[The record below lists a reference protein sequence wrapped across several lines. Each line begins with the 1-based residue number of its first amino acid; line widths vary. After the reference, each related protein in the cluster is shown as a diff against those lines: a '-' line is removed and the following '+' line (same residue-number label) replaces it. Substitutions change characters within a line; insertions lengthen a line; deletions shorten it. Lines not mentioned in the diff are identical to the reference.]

1 MDTLWS
7 DLKTDGI
14 ELEEREISWEDFE
27 RFFNSAK
34 APGVVQKTDDTID

>member
-14 ELEEREISWEDFE
+14 ELEEREISREDFE
-27 RFFNSAK
+27 RFFNRAK
-34 APGVVQKTDDTID
+34 APGAAKKTDDTID

>member
-14 ELEEREISWEDFE
+14 ELEEREISREDFD
-27 RFFNSAK
+27 RFFNCAK
-34 APGVVQKTDDTID
+34 APGAEKNTDDPID

>member
-7 DLKTDGI
+7 DLKIDGI
-14 ELEEREISWEDFE
+14 ALEEREISPEDFE

-34 APGVVQKTDDTID
+34 TSGDATPTDDTGN